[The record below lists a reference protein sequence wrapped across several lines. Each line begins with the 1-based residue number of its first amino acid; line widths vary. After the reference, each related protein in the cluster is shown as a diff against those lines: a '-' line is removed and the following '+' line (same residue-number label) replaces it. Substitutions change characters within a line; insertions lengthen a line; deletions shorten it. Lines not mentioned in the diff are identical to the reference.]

1 MADQMIFKRFEIKY
15 MIDEAVFE
23 KLMEVMDGYMI
34 ADEHGRS
41 TVCSLYY
48 DTPKHL
54 LIRRSLEH
62 PVYKEKLRLRSYG
75 VAKPSDT
82 VFVELKKKF
91 CSVVYKRRIAMTHD
105 KALSYLAG
113 NGQIA
118 ESQIAESQITDS
130 QIASEINYALKI
142 YENLAPA
149 VLLSYEREAFYARNN
164 HEFRVTFDRNI
175 LWRDYDL
182 SLDKG
187 IFGTPI
193 LEDQKVLMEVKTD
206 GAIPGWMVDFLTA
219 NKLYKTSFSKY
230 GTAYRAICDR
240 VNNRSTKPAYGCDES
255 AAVAGSDVYGD
266 EPIAVAGSEVYSDG
280 RIAVAGSEVYSD
292 EPIAVADSE
301 VYSDGRV
308 DIAGN

>member
-75 VAKPSDT
+75 VAKPSDM

-113 NGQIA
+113 DGQIAESQIAESQIAESQIAESQIA

-187 IFGTPI
+187 IYGTPI

-230 GTAYRAICDR
+230 GTAYRAIYDR
-240 VNNRSTKPAYGCDES
+240 ANQKSTKPVHDCDWL
-255 AAVAGSDVYGD
+255 YGD
-266 EPIAVAGSEVYSDG
+266 EIA
-280 RIAVAGSEVYSD
+280 AVV
-292 EPIAVADSE
+292 
-301 VYSDGRV
+301 
-308 DIAGN
+308 GN

>member
-91 CSVVYKRRIAMTHD
+91 CSVVYKRRIAMTYD

-118 ESQIAESQITDS
+118 DS
-130 QIASEINYALKI
+130 QIANEINYALKI

-175 LWRDYDL
+175 LWKDYDL

-187 IFGTPI
+187 IYGTPI

-240 VNNRSTKPAYGCDES
+240 VNNKSTKPAYGCDELYGDES
-255 AAVAGSDVYGD
+255 VAVAGSD
-266 EPIAVAGSEVYSDG
+266 VYSDG
-280 RIAVAGSEVYSD
+280 RIAVAG
-292 EPIAVADSE
+292 
-301 VYSDGRV
+301 
-308 DIAGN
+308 N

>member
-113 NGQIA
+113 DGQIAESQIAESQIAESQIAESQIA

-130 QIASEINYALKI
+130 QIASEINYDLKI

-187 IFGTPI
+187 IYGTPI

-230 GTAYRAICDR
+230 GTAYRAIYDR
-240 VNNRSTKPAYGCDES
+240 ANQKSTKPVHDCDWL
-255 AAVAGSDVYGD
+255 YGD
-266 EPIAVAGSEVYSDG
+266 EIA
-280 RIAVAGSEVYSD
+280 AVV
-292 EPIAVADSE
+292 
-301 VYSDGRV
+301 
-308 DIAGN
+308 GN

>member
-75 VAKPSDT
+75 LAKPSDT

-105 KALSYLAG
+105 KAISYLAG

-118 ESQIAESQITDS
+118 DS
-130 QIASEINYALKI
+130 QIANEINYALKI

-240 VNNRSTKPAYGCDES
+240 VNNRSAKPAYGCDELYGDES
-255 AAVAGSDVYGD
+255 AAVEGSDVYGD
-266 EPIAVAGSEVYSDG
+266 EPIAVEGSDVYSDGHIAVAGSEVYSDG
-280 RIAVAGSEVYSD
+280 RIAVAG
-292 EPIAVADSE
+292 
-301 VYSDGRV
+301 
-308 DIAGN
+308 N

>member
-118 ESQIAESQITDS
+118 ESQIAESQIAESQIAESQITDS

-187 IFGTPI
+187 IYGTPI

-230 GTAYRAICDR
+230 GTAYRAIYDCA
-240 VNNRSTKPAYGCDES
+240 NNKSTKPAYGCDWL
-255 AAVAGSDVYGD
+255 YGD
-266 EPIAVAGSEVYSDG
+266 EPVAVAG
-280 RIAVAGSEVYSD
+280 
-292 EPIAVADSE
+292 
-301 VYSDGRV
+301 
-308 DIAGN
+308 N

>member
-15 MIDEAVFE
+15 MIDETVFE

-75 VAKPSDT
+75 LAKPSDT

-105 KALSYLAG
+105 KAISYLAG
-113 NGQIA
+113 KEQIA
-118 ESQIAESQITDS
+118 NSQIAESQITDS

-187 IFGTPI
+187 IYGTPI

-240 VNNRSTKPAYGCDES
+240 ANQKNTKPVHDCDWIYGDEI
-255 AAVAGSDVYGD
+255 AAVAG
-266 EPIAVAGSEVYSDG
+266 
-280 RIAVAGSEVYSD
+280 
-292 EPIAVADSE
+292 
-301 VYSDGRV
+301 
-308 DIAGN
+308 N

>member
-15 MIDEAVFE
+15 MIDETVFE

-91 CSVVYKRRIAMTHD
+91 CSVVYKRRIAMTYD

-113 NGQIA
+113 NGQIDESQIA
-118 ESQIAESQITDS
+118 ESQITESQIAESQIAESQITESQIAESQITDS

-149 VLLSYEREAFYARNN
+149 VLLSYEREAFYAKNN

-240 VNNRSTKPAYGCDES
+240 VNNKSTKSAYGCDWIYGDEI
-255 AAVAGSDVYGD
+255 AAVAG
-266 EPIAVAGSEVYSDG
+266 
-280 RIAVAGSEVYSD
+280 
-292 EPIAVADSE
+292 
-301 VYSDGRV
+301 
-308 DIAGN
+308 N

>member
-23 KLMEVMDGYMI
+23 KLMQVMDGYMI

-91 CSVVYKRRIAMTHD
+91 CSVVYKRRIAMTYD
-105 KALSYLAG
+105 RALSYLAG

-118 ESQIAESQITDS
+118 GSQVADSKIAGSKIAGSQVAESQIAGSQITDS

-187 IFGTPI
+187 IYGTPI
-193 LEDQKVLMEVKTD
+193 LADQKVLMEVKTD
-206 GAIPGWMVDFLTA
+206 GAIPGWMADFLTA

-230 GTAYRAICDR
+230 GTAYRAIYDR
-240 VNNRSTKPAYGCDES
+240 TNNKSTKPVHDCDWL
-255 AAVAGSDVYGD
+255 YGD
-266 EPIAVAGSEVYSDG
+266 EIA
-280 RIAVAGSEVYSD
+280 AVV
-292 EPIAVADSE
+292 
-301 VYSDGRV
+301 
-308 DIAGN
+308 GN

>member
-23 KLMEVMDGYMI
+23 KLMQVMDGYMI

-113 NGQIA
+113 NGQID
-118 ESQIAESQITDS
+118 ESQITDSQTVDSQIADS

-187 IFGTPI
+187 IYGTPI
-193 LEDQKVLMEVKTD
+193 LADQKVLMEVKTD

-230 GTAYRAICDR
+230 GTAYRAIYDR
-240 VNNRSTKPAYGCDES
+240 ANQKSTKQVHGCDELYGDELV
-255 AAVAGSDVYGD
+255 AVAG
-266 EPIAVAGSEVYSDG
+266 
-280 RIAVAGSEVYSD
+280 
-292 EPIAVADSE
+292 
-301 VYSDGRV
+301 
-308 DIAGN
+308 N

>member
-23 KLMEVMDGYMI
+23 KLMEVIDGYMI

-105 KALSYLAG
+105 KAISYLAG

-118 ESQIAESQITDS
+118 DS
-130 QIASEINYALKI
+130 QIANEINYALKI

-240 VNNRSTKPAYGCDES
+240 VNNKSTKPAYGCDELYGDEP

-266 EPIAVAGSEVYSDG
+266 EPIAVAGSDVYSDG
-280 RIAVAGSEVYSD
+280 RIAVAG
-292 EPIAVADSE
+292 
-301 VYSDGRV
+301 
-308 DIAGN
+308 N

>member
-105 KALSYLAG
+105 KAISYLAG

-118 ESQIAESQITDS
+118 DS
-130 QIASEINYALKI
+130 QIANEINYALKI

-230 GTAYRAICDR
+230 GTAYRAICNR
-240 VNNRSTKPAYGCDES
+240 VNNRSAKPAYGCDELYGDES
-255 AAVAGSDVYGD
+255 AAVAGSDVYDD
-266 EPIAVAGSEVYSDG
+266 EPIAVAGSEVYGDG
-280 RIAVAGSEVYSD
+280 RIAVAG
-292 EPIAVADSE
+292 
-301 VYSDGRV
+301 
-308 DIAGN
+308 N

>member
-105 KALSYLAG
+105 KVISYLAG

-118 ESQIAESQITDS
+118 DS
-130 QIASEINYALKI
+130 QIANEINYALKI

-230 GTAYRAICDR
+230 GTAYRAICNR
-240 VNNRSTKPAYGCDES
+240 VNNRSAKPAYGCDELYGDES
-255 AAVAGSDVYGD
+255 AAVAGSDVYDD
-266 EPIAVAGSEVYSDG
+266 EPIAVAGSEVYGDG
-280 RIAVAGSEVYSD
+280 RIAVAG
-292 EPIAVADSE
+292 
-301 VYSDGRV
+301 
-308 DIAGN
+308 N

>member
-91 CSVVYKRRIAMTHD
+91 CSVVYKRRIAMTYD

-118 ESQIAESQITDS
+118 DS
-130 QIASEINYALKI
+130 QIANEINYALKI

-182 SLDKG
+182 PLDKG
-187 IFGTPI
+187 IYGTPI

-240 VNNRSTKPAYGCDES
+240 VNNRSAKPAYGCDELYGDES
-255 AAVAGSDVYGD
+255 AAVEGSDVYGD
-266 EPIAVAGSEVYSDG
+266 EPIAVAGSDVYSDG
-280 RIAVAGSEVYSD
+280 RIAVAG
-292 EPIAVADSE
+292 
-301 VYSDGRV
+301 
-308 DIAGN
+308 N

>member
-113 NGQIA
+113 NGQIVGSQVADSKIAGSKIAGSQVA
-118 ESQIAESQITDS
+118 ESQIAGSQITDS

-187 IFGTPI
+187 IYGTPI
-193 LEDQKVLMEVKTD
+193 LADQKVLMEVKTD

-230 GTAYRAICDR
+230 GTAYRAIYDR
-240 VNNRSTKPAYGCDES
+240 ANNKSTKPVHDCDWL
-255 AAVAGSDVYGD
+255 YGD
-266 EPIAVAGSEVYSDG
+266 EIVAVV
-280 RIAVAGSEVYSD
+280 
-292 EPIAVADSE
+292 
-301 VYSDGRV
+301 
-308 DIAGN
+308 GN

>member
-62 PVYKEKLRLRSYG
+62 PIYKEKLRLRSYG
-75 VAKPSDT
+75 VAEPSDT

-91 CSVVYKRRIAMTHD
+91 CSVVYKRRIAMTYD

-118 ESQIAESQITDS
+118 GSQVADS
-130 QIASEINYALKI
+130 QIANEINYALKI

-187 IFGTPI
+187 IYGTPI
-193 LEDQKVLMEVKTD
+193 LADQKVLMEVKTD
-206 GAIPGWMVDFLTA
+206 GAIPGWMADFLTA

-230 GTAYRAICDR
+230 GTAYRAIYDR
-240 VNNRSTKPAYGCDES
+240 ANNKSTKPVHDCDWL
-255 AAVAGSDVYGD
+255 YGD
-266 EPIAVAGSEVYSDG
+266 EIA
-280 RIAVAGSEVYSD
+280 AVV
-292 EPIAVADSE
+292 
-301 VYSDGRV
+301 
-308 DIAGN
+308 GN

>member
-75 VAKPSDT
+75 LAKPSDT

-105 KALSYLAG
+105 KAISYLAG

-118 ESQIAESQITDS
+118 DS
-130 QIASEINYALKI
+130 QIANEINYALKI

-206 GAIPGWMVDFLTA
+206 GAIPGRMVDFLTA

-240 VNNRSTKPAYGCDES
+240 VNNRSAKPAYGCDELYGDES
-255 AAVAGSDVYGD
+255 AAVEGSDVYGD
-266 EPIAVAGSEVYSDG
+266 EPIAVAGSDVYSDG
-280 RIAVAGSEVYSD
+280 RIAVAG
-292 EPIAVADSE
+292 
-301 VYSDGRV
+301 
-308 DIAGN
+308 N

>member
-62 PVYKEKLRLRSYG
+62 SIYKEKLRLRSYG
-75 VAKPSDT
+75 VAESSDT

-91 CSVVYKRRIAMTHD
+91 CSVVYKRRIAMTHE
-105 KALSYLAG
+105 KALLYLAG

-118 ESQIAESQITDS
+118 GSQIADSKIAGSKIAGSQVAESQIAN
-130 QIASEINYALKI
+130 EINYALKI

-187 IFGTPI
+187 IYGTPI
-193 LEDQKVLMEVKTD
+193 LADQKVLMEVKTD

-230 GTAYRAICDR
+230 GTAYRAIYDR
-240 VNNRSTKPAYGCDES
+240 ANQKSTKPVHDCDWL
-255 AAVAGSDVYGD
+255 YGD
-266 EPIAVAGSEVYSDG
+266 EIA
-280 RIAVAGSEVYSD
+280 AVV
-292 EPIAVADSE
+292 
-301 VYSDGRV
+301 
-308 DIAGN
+308 GN

>member
-15 MIDEAVFE
+15 MIDETVFE
-23 KLMEVMDGYMI
+23 KLIEVMDGYMI

-48 DTPKHL
+48 DTPKYL

-75 VAKPSDT
+75 VARPSDT

-91 CSVVYKRRIAMTHD
+91 CSVVYKRRIAMTYD

-118 ESQIAESQITDS
+118 DS
-130 QIASEINYALKI
+130 QIANEINYALKI

-182 SLDKG
+182 SLDKD

-240 VNNRSTKPAYGCDES
+240 VNNKSTKPAYGCDEL
-255 AAVAGSDVYGD
+255 YGD
-266 EPIAVAGSEVYSDG
+266 ESVAVARSEVYSDG
-280 RIAVAGSEVYSD
+280 RIAVAG
-292 EPIAVADSE
+292 
-301 VYSDGRV
+301 
-308 DIAGN
+308 N

>member
-48 DTPKHL
+48 DTPRHL

-91 CSVVYKRRIAMTHD
+91 CSVVYKRRIAMTYD
-105 KALSYLAG
+105 RALSYLAG

-118 ESQIAESQITDS
+118 DSQIAESQITDSQIAESQMADSQIVESQIAES

-187 IFGTPI
+187 IYGTPI

-230 GTAYRAICDR
+230 GTAYRAIYDR
-240 VNNRSTKPAYGCDES
+240 ANNKSTKPAYGCDWL
-255 AAVAGSDVYGD
+255 YGD
-266 EPIAVAGSEVYSDG
+266 EPVAVAG
-280 RIAVAGSEVYSD
+280 
-292 EPIAVADSE
+292 
-301 VYSDGRV
+301 
-308 DIAGN
+308 N

>member
-113 NGQIA
+113 DGQIA
-118 ESQIAESQITDS
+118 ES

-182 SLDKG
+182 SLEKG
-187 IFGTPI
+187 IYGTPI

-230 GTAYRAICDR
+230 GTAYRAIYDR
-240 VNNRSTKPAYGCDES
+240 ANNKSSKPAYGCDWI
-255 AAVAGSDVYGD
+255 YGD
-266 EPIAVAGSEVYSDG
+266 EIA
-280 RIAVAGSEVYSD
+280 AVV
-292 EPIAVADSE
+292 
-301 VYSDGRV
+301 
-308 DIAGN
+308 GN

>member
-62 PVYKEKLRLRSYG
+62 PIYKEKLRLRSYG
-75 VAKPSDT
+75 VAESSDT

-113 NGQIA
+113 NGQIVGSQVADSKIAGSKIAGSQVA
-118 ESQIAESQITDS
+118 ESQIAGSQITDS

-187 IFGTPI
+187 IYGTPI
-193 LEDQKVLMEVKTD
+193 LADQKVLMEVKTD

-230 GTAYRAICDR
+230 GTAYRAIYDR
-240 VNNRSTKPAYGCDES
+240 ANQKSTKQVHGCDELYGDELV
-255 AAVAGSDVYGD
+255 AVAG
-266 EPIAVAGSEVYSDG
+266 
-280 RIAVAGSEVYSD
+280 
-292 EPIAVADSE
+292 
-301 VYSDGRV
+301 
-308 DIAGN
+308 N

>member
-23 KLMEVMDGYMI
+23 KLMQVMDGYMI

-62 PVYKEKLRLRSYG
+62 PIYKEKLRLRSYG
-75 VAKPSDT
+75 VAESSDT

-113 NGQIA
+113 NGQIVGSQVADSKIAGSKIAGSQVA
-118 ESQIAESQITDS
+118 ESQIAGSQITDS

-187 IFGTPI
+187 IYGTPI
-193 LEDQKVLMEVKTD
+193 LADQKVLMEVKTD

-230 GTAYRAICDR
+230 GTAYRAIYDR
-240 VNNRSTKPAYGCDES
+240 ANQKSTKPAYGCDWL
-255 AAVAGSDVYGD
+255 YGD
-266 EPIAVAGSEVYSDG
+266 EPVAVAG
-280 RIAVAGSEVYSD
+280 
-292 EPIAVADSE
+292 
-301 VYSDGRV
+301 
-308 DIAGN
+308 N

>member
-75 VAKPSDT
+75 LAKPSDT

-105 KALSYLAG
+105 KAISYLAG

-118 ESQIAESQITDS
+118 DS
-130 QIASEINYALKI
+130 QIANEINYALKI

-240 VNNRSTKPAYGCDES
+240 VNNRSAKPAYGCDELYGDES

-266 EPIAVAGSEVYSDG
+266 EPIAVAGSEVYGDG
-280 RIAVAGSEVYSD
+280 RIAVAG
-292 EPIAVADSE
+292 
-301 VYSDGRV
+301 
-308 DIAGN
+308 N

>member
-105 KALSYLAG
+105 KALLYLAG

-118 ESQIAESQITDS
+118 ESQITDSQIADS

-149 VLLSYEREAFYARNN
+149 VLLSYEREAFYVRNN

-187 IFGTPI
+187 IYGTPI

-230 GTAYRAICDR
+230 GTAYRAIYDR
-240 VNNRSTKPAYGCDES
+240 VNNKSTKLAYGCDELYGDEP

-266 EPIAVAGSEVYSDG
+266 EPISVAGSD
-280 RIAVAGSEVYSD
+280 
-292 EPIAVADSE
+292 

-308 DIAGN
+308 AMAGN

>member
-105 KALSYLAG
+105 KAISYLAG
-113 NGQIA
+113 KEQIA
-118 ESQIAESQITDS
+118 DS
-130 QIASEINYALKI
+130 QIVNEINYALKI

-187 IFGTPI
+187 IFGIPI
-193 LEDQKVLMEVKTD
+193 FEEQKVLMEVKTD
-206 GAIPGWMVDFLTA
+206 GAIPGWLVDFLTA

-240 VNNRSTKPAYGCDES
+240 VNNRSAKPAYGCDELYGDES
-255 AAVAGSDVYGD
+255 AAVAGSEVYGD
-266 EPIAVAGSEVYSDG
+266 EPIAVAG
-280 RIAVAGSEVYSD
+280 
-292 EPIAVADSE
+292 
-301 VYSDGRV
+301 
-308 DIAGN
+308 N

>member
-105 KALSYLAG
+105 NALSYLAG
-113 NGQIA
+113 KEQIA
-118 ESQIAESQITDS
+118 DS
-130 QIASEINYALKI
+130 QIANEINYALKI

-206 GAIPGWMVDFLTA
+206 GAIPGWLVDFLTA

-240 VNNRSTKPAYGCDES
+240 VNNRSAKPAYGCDELYGDES
-255 AAVAGSDVYGD
+255 AAVSGSDVYGD
-266 EPIAVAGSEVYSDG
+266 EPIAVSGSEIYSDG
-280 RIAVAGSEVYSD
+280 RIAVAG
-292 EPIAVADSE
+292 
-301 VYSDGRV
+301 
-308 DIAGN
+308 N

>member
-62 PVYKEKLRLRSYG
+62 PIYKEKLRIRSYG
-75 VAKPSDT
+75 VAEPSDT

-91 CSVVYKRRIAMTHD
+91 CSVVYKRRIAMTYD

-118 ESQIAESQITDS
+118 GSQVADSQVADSQGADS
-130 QIASEINYALKI
+130 QIANEINYALKI

-187 IFGTPI
+187 IYGTPI

-206 GAIPGWMVDFLTA
+206 GAIPGWMVDFLTQ

-230 GTAYRAICDR
+230 GTAYRAIYDR
-240 VNNRSTKPAYGCDES
+240 ANNKSTKPAYDCDWL
-255 AAVAGSDVYGD
+255 YGD
-266 EPIAVAGSEVYSDG
+266 EPVAVV
-280 RIAVAGSEVYSD
+280 
-292 EPIAVADSE
+292 
-301 VYSDGRV
+301 
-308 DIAGN
+308 GN

>member
-48 DTPKHL
+48 DTSKHL

-62 PVYKEKLRLRSYG
+62 PIYKEKLRLRSYG
-75 VAKPSDT
+75 VAEPSDT

-91 CSVVYKRRIAMTHD
+91 CSVVYKRRIAMKYD

-118 ESQIAESQITDS
+118 GSQVADSQVADSKIAGSQVADSQVADS
-130 QIASEINYALKI
+130 QIANEINYALKI

-187 IFGTPI
+187 IYGTPI
-193 LEDQKVLMEVKTD
+193 LADPKVLMEVKTD
-206 GAIPGWMVDFLTA
+206 GAIPRWMVDFLTA

-230 GTAYRAICDR
+230 GTAYRAIYDR
-240 VNNRSTKPAYGCDES
+240 ANNKSTKPAYGCDWL
-255 AAVAGSDVYGD
+255 YGD
-266 EPIAVAGSEVYSDG
+266 EIA
-280 RIAVAGSEVYSD
+280 AVV
-292 EPIAVADSE
+292 
-301 VYSDGRV
+301 
-308 DIAGN
+308 GN

>member
-75 VAKPSDT
+75 VAKPYDT

-91 CSVVYKRRIAMTHD
+91 CSVVYKRRIAMTYD
-105 KALSYLAG
+105 RALSYLAG

-118 ESQIAESQITDS
+118 ESQITES

-187 IFGTPI
+187 IYGTPI

-230 GTAYRAICDR
+230 GTAYRAIYDR
-240 VNNRSTKPAYGCDES
+240 ANNKSTNPAYGCDWL
-255 AAVAGSDVYGD
+255 YGD
-266 EPIAVAGSEVYSDG
+266 EPVAVAG
-280 RIAVAGSEVYSD
+280 
-292 EPIAVADSE
+292 
-301 VYSDGRV
+301 
-308 DIAGN
+308 N

>member
-15 MIDEAVFE
+15 MIDEALFE

-118 ESQIAESQITDS
+118 ESQIAESQMAESQIAESQIADSQMAESQIAESQIAESQITDS

-187 IFGTPI
+187 IYGTPI

-230 GTAYRAICDR
+230 GTAYRAIYDR
-240 VNNRSTKPAYGCDES
+240 ANNKSTKPVHDCDWIYGDGPV
-255 AAVAGSDVYGD
+255 AVAG
-266 EPIAVAGSEVYSDG
+266 
-280 RIAVAGSEVYSD
+280 
-292 EPIAVADSE
+292 
-301 VYSDGRV
+301 
-308 DIAGN
+308 N

>member
-105 KALSYLAG
+105 KALLYLAG

-118 ESQIAESQITDS
+118 ESQITDSQIAHS

-149 VLLSYEREAFYARNN
+149 VLLSYEREAFYVRNN

-187 IFGTPI
+187 IYGTPI

-230 GTAYRAICDR
+230 GTAYRAIYDHA
-240 VNNRSTKPAYGCDES
+240 NNKSTKLAYGCDELYGDEP

-266 EPIAVAGSEVYSDG
+266 EPISVAGSD
-280 RIAVAGSEVYSD
+280 
-292 EPIAVADSE
+292 

-308 DIAGN
+308 AMAGN